1 MTTETITTSSWR
13 DYYELCKPKVVM
25 LLLLTAV
32 VGVVL
37 ASPPGRISLFVLL
50 VSTLGIGLA
59 ASAGAVINQV
69 VERENDAKMARTE
82 GRPMPQGKVSQQN
95 AFIFAVLLA
104 AASVFI
110 LTAWINVLTAVLTF
124 ASMIGY
130 AVIYT
135 MYLKKATPQNIVIGG
150 LAGAMPPLL
159 GWTAVTNSI
168 EPHALLLVLIIY
180 TWTPPHFWALA
191 IHRRDD
197 YAKAKIPML
206 PVTHGIA
213 FTKQQVLIYSVMLLA
228 VTILPY
234 LAYMQGLI
242 YLAAAVLLGLYFLY
256 MVMVLMF
263 TDRHNAAIK
272 TFVYSINYLMLL
284 FVAMVADHY
293 FPIYPGQ

>member
-1 MTTETITTSSWR
+1 
-13 DYYELCKPKVVM
+13 M

-37 ASPPGRISLFVLL
+37 ASPPGHISLSVLL
-50 VSTLGIGLA
+50 LSTLGIGLA

-69 VERENDAKMARTE
+69 VERESDSRMARTE
-82 GRPMPQGKVSQQN
+82 GRPMPQGRVSQQS
-95 AFIFAVLLA
+95 AFIFAVMLA

-130 AVIYT
+130 AVVYT

-159 GWTAVTNSI
+159 GWTAVTDSI
-168 EPHALLLVLIIY
+168 DPHGLLLVLIIY

-197 YAKAKIPML
+197 YAKVNLPML
-206 PVTHGIA
+206 PVTHGIE
-213 FTKQQVLIYSVMLLA
+213 FTKYAILGYTILMIL

-242 YLAAAVLLGLYFLY
+242 YLVSAALLGLYFLY

-263 TDRHNAAIK
+263 TERHNAAIK

-284 FVAMVADHY
+284 FVAMVVDHY
-293 FPIYPGQ
+293 FPIYPGS